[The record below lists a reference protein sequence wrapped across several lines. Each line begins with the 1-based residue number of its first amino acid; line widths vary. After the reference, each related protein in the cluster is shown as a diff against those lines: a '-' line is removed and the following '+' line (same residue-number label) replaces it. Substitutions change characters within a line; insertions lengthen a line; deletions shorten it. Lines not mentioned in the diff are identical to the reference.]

1 MDEGVK
7 FLEGGVHSST
17 LAEGTTDYAAEGTTD
32 YAGEGTA
39 DCAGEV
45 HVIHCSPSLET
56 RPFARGGRFWERAYI
71 HIVPR

>member
-17 LAEGTTDYAAEGTTD
+17 LAEGTTDYAGEGTT
-32 YAGEGTA
+32 

-71 HIVPR
+71 RIVPR

>member
-17 LAEGTTDYAAEGTTD
+17 LAEGTTDYAGEGTT
-32 YAGEGTA
+32 

-45 HVIHCSPSLET
+45 HVIHCLGTCLHLPVQIM
-56 RPFARGGRFWERAYI
+56 RVVDGQ
-71 HIVPR
+71 